1 MYNFLIMARNT
12 NRPIQ
17 ISEGVTADL
26 KGQTL
31 SFSGQK
37 GSMDLIVNEQVS
49 VDLNAETILF
59 NPKLETKESIAL
71 TSTMRALAINRMTG
85 VLKGFERKLE
95 INGVGYRVK
104 VNGSSLELSLGYSH
118 PVIYN
123 LPEGVSAE
131 APTNTEL
138 VLTSIDKQLLGDAAS
153 KIRSFRPPEPYK
165 GKGVKY
171 ADEKIIR
178 KESKKA

>member
-1 MYNFLIMARNT
+1 MARNI
-12 NRPIQ
+12 NRPIK
-17 ISEGVTADL
+17 ISEGVKAEL
-26 KGQTL
+26 NGQTL

-37 GSMDLIVNEQVS
+37 GSMDLVVNEQVNVEAS
-49 VDLNAETILF
+49 EENIVF
-59 NPKLETKESIAL
+59 NPKKESKESIAL
-71 TSTMRALAINRMTG
+71 ASTMRALAINKMIG
-85 VLKGFERKLE
+85 VSEGVIRKLE

-104 VNGSSLELSLGYSH
+104 VNGDSLELSLGFSH
-118 PVIYN
+118 PVIYK

-131 APTNTEL
+131 APSNTEL
-138 VLTSIDKQLLGDAAS
+138 VLSSVDKQLLGDAAS

-171 ADEKIIR
+171 ADERIIR

>member
-1 MYNFLIMARNT
+1 MARNI

-17 ISEGVTADL
+17 ISEGVKAEL
-26 KGQTL
+26 KGQVL

-37 GSMDLIVNEQVS
+37 GSMELVVNDQVNVEAS
-49 VDLNAETILF
+49 EENITF
-59 NPKLETKESIAL
+59 NPKEESKESIAL
-71 TSTMRALAINRMTG
+71 TSTMRALAINKMIG
-85 VLKGFERKLE
+85 VSKGFEKKLE

-104 VNGSSLELSLGYSH
+104 VNGDSLELSLGFSH
-118 PVIYN
+118 PVIYK

-138 VLTSIDKQLLGDAAS
+138 VLSSADKQLLGDAAS

>member
-1 MYNFLIMARNT
+1 MARNI
-12 NRPIQ
+12 NRTIQ
-17 ISEGVTADL
+17 ISEGVKAELDW
-26 KGQTL
+26 QVL

-37 GSMDLIVNEQVS
+37 GSMELVVNDQVNVEAS
-49 VDLNAETILF
+49 EKNITF
-59 NPKLETKESIAL
+59 NPKEESKESIAL
-71 TSTMRALAINRMTG
+71 TSTMRALAINKMIG
-85 VLKGFERKLE
+85 VSKGFEKKLE

-104 VNGSSLELSLGYSH
+104 VNGDSLELSLGFSH
-118 PVIYN
+118 PVIYK

-138 VLTSIDKQLLGDAAS
+138 VLSSADKQLLGDAAS

-171 ADEKIIR
+171 ADERIIR

>member
-1 MYNFLIMARNT
+1 MARNI

-17 ISEGVTADL
+17 ISEGVKAEL
-26 KGQTL
+26 NGQVL

-37 GSMDLIVNEQVS
+37 GSMELVVNDQVN
-49 VDLNAETILF
+49 VEGTDENILF
-59 NPKLETKESIAL
+59 NPKNKPKESIAL
-71 TSTMRALAINRMTG
+71 ASTMRALAINRMIG
-85 VLKGFERKLE
+85 VSQGFQKKLE

-104 VNGSSLELSLGYSH
+104 VSGDSLEMSLGFSH
-118 PVIYN
+118 PVIYK

-131 APTNTEL
+131 APSNTEL
-138 VLTSIDKQLLGDAAS
+138 VLSSVDKQLLGDAAS

-165 GKGVKY
+165 GKGIKY
-171 ADEKIIR
+171 ADERIIR

>member
-1 MYNFLIMARNT
+1 MARNI

-17 ISEGVTADL
+17 ISEGVKAEL
-26 KGQTL
+26 KGQVL

-37 GSMDLIVNEQVS
+37 GSMELVVNDQVNVEAS
-49 VDLNAETILF
+49 EENITF
-59 NPKLETKESIAL
+59 NPKEESKESIAL
-71 TSTMRALAINRMTG
+71 TSTMRALAINKMIG
-85 VLKGFERKLE
+85 VSKGFEKKLE

-104 VNGSSLELSLGYSH
+104 VNGDSLELSLGFSH
-118 PVIYN
+118 PVIYK

-138 VLTSIDKQLLGDAAS
+138 VLTSADKQLLGDAAS

-165 GKGVKY
+165 GKGCLLY
-171 ADEKIIR
+171 TSPSPRDLSTSRMPSSA
-178 KESKKA
+178 

>member
-1 MYNFLIMARNT
+1 MARNI

-17 ISEGVTADL
+17 ISEGVKAEL
-26 KGQTL
+26 KGQVL

-37 GSMDLIVNEQVS
+37 GSMELVVNDQVNVEAS
-49 VDLNAETILF
+49 EENITF
-59 NPKLETKESIAL
+59 NPKEESKESIAL
-71 TSTMRALAINRMTG
+71 TSTMRALAINKMIG
-85 VLKGFERKLE
+85 VSKGFEKKLE

-104 VNGSSLELSLGYSH
+104 VNGDSLELSLGFSH
-118 PVIYN
+118 PVIYK
-123 LPEGVSAE
+123 LPEGVSVE

-138 VLTSIDKQLLGDAAS
+138 VLTSADKQLLGDAAS

-171 ADEKIIR
+171 ADERIIR
-178 KESKKA
+178 KEPKKA

>member
-1 MYNFLIMARNT
+1 MARNT

-17 ISEGVTADL
+17 ISEGVKAEL
-26 KGQTL
+26 KGQVL

-37 GSMDLIVNEQVS
+37 GSMELVVNDQVNVEAS
-49 VDLNAETILF
+49 EENITF
-59 NPKLETKESIAL
+59 NPKEASKESIAL
-71 TSTMRALAINRMTG
+71 TSTMRALAINKMIG
-85 VLKGFERKLE
+85 VSKGFEKKLE

-104 VNGSSLELSLGYSH
+104 VNGDSLELSLGFSH
-118 PVIYN
+118 PVIYK

-138 VLTSIDKQLLGDAAS
+138 VLTSADKQLLGDAAS

-171 ADEKIIR
+171 ADERIIR

>member
-1 MYNFLIMARNT
+1 MARNI

-17 ISEGVTADL
+17 ISEGVKAEL
-26 KGQTL
+26 KGQVL

-37 GSMDLIVNEQVS
+37 GSMELVVNDQVNVEAS
-49 VDLNAETILF
+49 EENITF
-59 NPKLETKESIAL
+59 NPKEESKESIAL
-71 TSTMRALAINRMTG
+71 TSTMRDLAINKMIG
-85 VLKGFERKLE
+85 VSKGFEKKLE

-104 VNGSSLELSLGYSH
+104 VNGDSLELSLGFSH
-118 PVIYN
+118 PVIYK

-138 VLTSIDKQLLGDAAS
+138 VLTSADKQLLGDAAS

-171 ADEKIIR
+171 ADERIIR

>member
-1 MYNFLIMARNT
+1 MARNI

-17 ISEGVTADL
+17 ISEGVKAEL
-26 KGQTL
+26 KGQVL

-37 GSMDLIVNEQVS
+37 GSMELVVNDQVNVEAS
-49 VDLNAETILF
+49 EENITF
-59 NPKLETKESIAL
+59 NPKEESKESIAL
-71 TSTMRALAINRMTG
+71 TSTMRALAINKMIG
-85 VLKGFERKLE
+85 VSKGFEKKLE

-104 VNGSSLELSLGYSH
+104 VNGDSLELSLGFSH
-118 PVIYN
+118 PVIYK
-123 LPEGVSAE
+123 LPQGVSAE

-138 VLTSIDKQLLGDAAS
+138 VLTSADKQLLGDAAS

-171 ADEKIIR
+171 ADERIIR

>member
-1 MYNFLIMARNT
+1 MARNI

-17 ISEGVTADL
+17 ISEGVKAEL
-26 KGQTL
+26 KGQVL
-31 SFSGQK
+31 SFIGQK
-37 GSMDLIVNEQVS
+37 GSMELVVNDQVNVEAS
-49 VDLNAETILF
+49 EENITF
-59 NPKLETKESIAL
+59 NPKEESKESIAL
-71 TSTMRALAINRMTG
+71 TSTMRALAINKMIG
-85 VLKGFERKLE
+85 VSKGFEKKLE

-104 VNGSSLELSLGYSH
+104 VNGDSLELSLGFSH
-118 PVIYN
+118 PVIYK

-131 APTNTEL
+131 APSNTEL
-138 VLTSIDKQLLGDAAS
+138 VLSSADKQLLGDAAS

-171 ADEKIIR
+171 ADERIIR

>member
-1 MYNFLIMARNT
+1 MARNT

-17 ISEGVTADL
+17 ISEGVKAEL
-26 KGQTL
+26 KGQVL

-37 GSMDLIVNEQVS
+37 GSMELVVNDQVNVEAS
-49 VDLNAETILF
+49 EENITF
-59 NPKLETKESIAL
+59 NPKEVSKESIAL
-71 TSTMRALAINRMTG
+71 TSTMRALAINKMIG
-85 VLKGFERKLE
+85 VSKGFEKKLE

-104 VNGSSLELSLGYSH
+104 VNGDSLELSLGFSH
-118 PVIYN
+118 PVIYK

-138 VLTSIDKQLLGDAAS
+138 VLTSADKQLLGDAAS

-171 ADEKIIR
+171 ADERIIR

>member
-1 MYNFLIMARNT
+1 MARNI

-17 ISEGVTADL
+17 ISEGVKAEL
-26 KGQTL
+26 KGQVL

-37 GSMDLIVNEQVS
+37 CSMELVVNDQVNVEAS
-49 VDLNAETILF
+49 EENITF
-59 NPKLETKESIAL
+59 NPKEESKESIAL
-71 TSTMRALAINRMTG
+71 TSTMRALAINKMIG
-85 VLKGFERKLE
+85 VSKGFEKKLE

-104 VNGSSLELSLGYSH
+104 VNGDSLELSLGFSH
-118 PVIYN
+118 PVIYK

-138 VLTSIDKQLLGDAAS
+138 VLTSADKQLLGDAAS

-171 ADEKIIR
+171 ADERIIR

>member
-1 MYNFLIMARNT
+1 MARNI

-17 ISEGVTADL
+17 ISEGVKAEL
-26 KGQTL
+26 KGQVL

-37 GSMDLIVNEQVS
+37 GSMELVVNDQVNVEAS
-49 VDLNAETILF
+49 DENITF
-59 NPKLETKESIAL
+59 NPKEESKESIAL
-71 TSTMRALAINRMTG
+71 TSTMRALAINKMIG
-85 VLKGFERKLE
+85 VSKGFEKKLE

-104 VNGSSLELSLGYSH
+104 VNGDSLELSLGFSH
-118 PVIYN
+118 PVIYK

-138 VLTSIDKQLLGDAAS
+138 VLTSADKQLLGDAAS

-171 ADEKIIR
+171 ADERIIR

>member
-1 MYNFLIMARNT
+1 MARNT

-17 ISEGVTADL
+17 ISEGVKAEL
-26 KGQTL
+26 KGQVL

-37 GSMDLIVNEQVS
+37 GSMELVVNDQVNVEAS
-49 VDLNAETILF
+49 EENITF
-59 NPKLETKESIAL
+59 NPKEESKESIAL
-71 TSTMRALAINRMTG
+71 TSTMRALAINKMIG
-85 VLKGFERKLE
+85 VSKGFEKKLE

-104 VNGSSLELSLGYSH
+104 VNGDSLELSLGFSH
-118 PVIYN
+118 PVIYK

-138 VLTSIDKQLLGDAAS
+138 VLTSADKQLLGDAAS

-171 ADEKIIR
+171 ADERIIR

>member
-1 MYNFLIMARNT
+1 MARNI

-17 ISEGVTADL
+17 ISEGVKAEL
-26 KGQTL
+26 KGQVL

-37 GSMDLIVNEQVS
+37 GSMELVVNDQVNVEAS
-49 VDLNAETILF
+49 EENITF
-59 NPKLETKESIAL
+59 NPNEESKESIAL
-71 TSTMRALAINRMTG
+71 TSTMRALAINKMIG
-85 VLKGFERKLE
+85 VSKGFEKKLE

-104 VNGSSLELSLGYSH
+104 VNGDSLELSLGFSH
-118 PVIYN
+118 PVIYK

-138 VLTSIDKQLLGDAAS
+138 VLTSADKQLLGDAAS

-171 ADEKIIR
+171 ADERIIR

>member
-1 MYNFLIMARNT
+1 MARNS

-17 ISEGVTADL
+17 ISEGVTAEL
-26 KGQTL
+26 KGQIL

-37 GSMDLIVNEQVS
+37 GSMDLVVNDQVKVEANS
-49 VDLNAETILF
+49 ESILF
-59 NPKLETKESIAL
+59 NPKLETKESVAL
-71 TSTMRALAINRMTG
+71 TGTMRALALNKMTG
-85 VLKGFERKLE
+85 VSKGFERKLE

-104 VNGSSLELSLGYSH
+104 INGSSLELSLGFSH
-118 PVIYN
+118 PVIYE
-123 LPEGVSAE
+123 LPEGVSAA

-138 VLTSIDKQLLGDAAS
+138 VLNSIDKQLLGDAAS

-171 ADEKIIR
+171 SDENVIR
-178 KESKKA
+178 KEAKKK

>member
-1 MYNFLIMARNT
+1 MARNI

-17 ISEGVTADL
+17 ISEGVKAEL
-26 KGQTL
+26 KGQVL

-37 GSMDLIVNEQVS
+37 GSMELVVNDQVNVEAS
-49 VDLNAETILF
+49 EKNITF
-59 NPKLETKESIAL
+59 NPKEESKESIAL
-71 TSTMRALAINRMTG
+71 TSTMRALAINKMIG
-85 VLKGFERKLE
+85 VSKGFEKKLE

-104 VNGSSLELSLGYSH
+104 VNGDSLELSLGFSH
-118 PVIYN
+118 PVIYK

-138 VLTSIDKQLLGDAAS
+138 VLSSADKQLLGDAAS

>member
-1 MYNFLIMARNT
+1 MARNSKRKINFT
-12 NRPIQ
+12 D
-17 ISEGVTADL
+17 GVKAEV
-26 KGQTL
+26 KGQVVT
-31 SFSGQK
+31 FSGKK
-37 GSMDLIVNEQVS
+37 GAMDLNVHEQVS
-49 VDLNAETILF
+49 IESNEESILF
-59 NPKLETKESIAL
+59 SPNIDSKESITLA
-71 TSTMRALAINRMTG
+71 STMRSLAENIIEG
-85 VLKGFERKLE
+85 VSKGFEKKLE

-104 VNGSSLELSLGYSH
+104 VNGDSLELSLGFSH
-118 PVIYN
+118 PVIYK

-138 VLTSIDKQLLGDAAS
+138 VLTSADKQLLGDAAS

-171 ADEKIIR
+171 ADERIIR

>member
-1 MYNFLIMARNT
+1 MARNI

-17 ISEGVTADL
+17 ISEGVKAEL
-26 KGQTL
+26 KGQVL

-37 GSMDLIVNEQVS
+37 GSMELVVNDQVNVEAS
-49 VDLNAETILF
+49 EENITF
-59 NPKLETKESIAL
+59 NPKEESKESIAL
-71 TSTMRALAINRMTG
+71 TSTMRALAINKMIG
-85 VLKGFERKLE
+85 VSKGFEKKLE

-104 VNGSSLELSLGYSH
+104 VNGDSLELSLGVSH
-118 PVIYN
+118 PVIYK
-123 LPEGVSAE
+123 LPQGVSAE

-138 VLTSIDKQLLGDAAS
+138 VLTSADKQLLGDAAS

-171 ADEKIIR
+171 ADERIIR

>member
-1 MYNFLIMARNT
+1 MARNI

-17 ISEGVTADL
+17 ISEGVKAEL
-26 KGQTL
+26 KGQVL

-37 GSMDLIVNEQVS
+37 GSMELIVNDQVNVEAS
-49 VDLNAETILF
+49 EENITF
-59 NPKLETKESIAL
+59 NPKEESKESIAL
-71 TSTMRALAINRMTG
+71 TSTMRALAINKMIG
-85 VLKGFERKLE
+85 VSKGFEKKLE

-104 VNGSSLELSLGYSH
+104 VNGDSLELSLGFSH
-118 PVIYN
+118 PVIYK

-138 VLTSIDKQLLGDAAS
+138 VLSSADKQLLGDAAS

-171 ADEKIIR
+171 ADERIIR